1 MKIETQEIDMP
12 LKAKRNALGNSK
24 VVINTIV
31 PKFEYKN
38 SSGKK
43 TIAKAVLF

>member
-12 LKAKRNALGNSK
+12 VKAKRNAQGNNK
-24 VVINTIV
+24 MLINTIV

-43 TIAKAVLF
+43 ITPKAVLY